1 MAKCKFVSCFSYKG
15 GAGRSTLAINV
26 VPFLAEKLKATEDR
40 PFVLVDM
47 DIDSCGLTYLFEL
60 HKEEKTAEDCV
71 QQWFYPKGARIPQ
84 ESDDEDMESATEHEM
99 FQHLFPVGK
108 FFNFE
113 DKAIL
118 CLPAKPGLS
127 MGSNDSNYDASRVN
141 KGLDIF
147 KQACD
152 NFACGVLFDSAVGN
166 QLTANWSN
174 RYSNYILCCMRPT
187 KQFLDGTNRFFDTYD
202 EKAQNKKIIVIP
214 NVVPTDELNI
224 DGNQYPDY
232 AKERII
238 ESFKDNRLRGN
249 NTYFIDLLE
258 GEKFG
263 VPKIDRFMWQEG
275 VLKLERTLNSTE
287 RVALERYDEVA
298 SIVVNK

>member
-1 MAKCKFVSCFSYKG
+1 M
-15 GAGRSTLAINV
+15 
-26 VPFLAEKLKATEDR
+26 
-40 PFVLVDM
+40 
-47 DIDSCGLTYLFEL
+47 
-60 HKEEKTAEDCV
+60 
-71 QQWFYPKGARIPQ
+71 
-84 ESDDEDMESATEHEM
+84 
-99 FQHLFPVGK
+99 
-108 FFNFE
+108 
-113 DKAIL
+113 
-118 CLPAKPGLS
+118 
-127 MGSNDSNYDASRVN
+127 
-141 KGLDIF
+141 
-147 KQACD
+147 
-152 NFACGVLFDSAVGN
+152 
-166 QLTANWSN
+166 
-174 RYSNYILCCMRPT
+174 
-187 KQFLDGTNRFFDTYD
+187 
-202 EKAQNKKIIVIP
+202 
-214 NVVPTDELNI
+214 PTDELNI